1 MTLPPF
7 SVYDKQGHLCPLDSG
22 LIEDNVLLFVSG
34 YMKPVYEENP
44 DPDGILCLHLQKL
57 LSCKLNT

>member
-1 MTLPPF
+1 M
-7 SVYDKQGHLCPLDSG
+7 YDKQGHLCPLDSG

-44 DPDGILCLHLQKL
+44 DPEGIFIF
-57 LSCKLNT
+57 